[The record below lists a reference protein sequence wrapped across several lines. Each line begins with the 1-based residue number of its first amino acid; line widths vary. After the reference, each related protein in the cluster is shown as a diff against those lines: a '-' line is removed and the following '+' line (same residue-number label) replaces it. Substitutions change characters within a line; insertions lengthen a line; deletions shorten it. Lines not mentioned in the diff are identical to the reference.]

1 MSSSIA
7 QQSVAED
14 TDIGG
19 SDGFVELGIPVAGS
33 SPPPKPSCVARHSRA
48 FSGILVAMVTGV
60 TWAGFT
66 ELVKTTDQ
74 SRNSSSST
82 SGSGS
87 GSGGDSPL
95 DQSESTIQGAAGLT
109 YFFAAWLVLA
119 FPPYLVVNVL
129 LRHRSLKNVLGESVA
144 IYAGGQG
151 QEGRNWTH
159 VWKTALLL
167 VTWSLALYT
176 YIQALARL
184 NPADVTSLYA
194 TNHSFVYMLS
204 WIVLFEKFVAIR
216 ILAMIFSI
224 TGIVLFAYVDAAGDP
239 IWGVIIAV
247 TSSSLTAIH
256 KVLFS
261 KFVGDANVG
270 QATLFL
276 TCLGLLSVILLW
288 PIFTALQLTGA
299 EAVDWGRAP
308 WSLLAGSG
316 ALLLVFHVLGVCALH
331 VTCKEAWGL
340 GVALSV
346 PLCAMGDT
354 VWGGQQYTG
363 MKLAAFVLITLGLLL
378 ILLPEDWT
386 KVIVAPFK
394 KRKASRHGRG
404 RHSASGCT
412 SASANHHTLRGR
424 LTMTSY
430 M

>member
-1 MSSSIA
+1 MF
-7 QQSVAED
+7 SVPFPPSE
-14 TDIGG
+14 TDIGC
-19 SDGFVELGIPVAGS
+19 SDGGVELNAPIA
-33 SPPPKPSCVARHSRA
+33 SPAPDPPCIIRHSRA
-48 FSGILVAMVTGV
+48 LSGFFVALVTGV

-66 ELVKTTDQ
+66 ELVKTADQ
-74 SRNSSSST
+74 SHNT
-82 SGSGS
+82 SIQSGDIASQS
-87 GSGGDSPL
+87 GDKFS
-95 DQSESTIQGAAGLT
+95 QSECTLKGAAGLT
-109 YFFAAWLVLA
+109 YFFTAWMLLA
-119 FPPYLVVNVL
+119 FPPYFIVNVL
-129 LRHRSLKNVLGESVA
+129 IRNRPVKNVVGESLA
-144 IYAGGQG
+144 IFAGQTE

-159 VWKTALLL
+159 VWKAALLL
-167 VTWSLALYT
+167 VTWTLAIYA

-224 TGIVLFAYVDAAGDP
+224 TGIVLFAYVDAAGEL

-276 TCLGLLSVILLW
+276 TCLGLLSVLLLW
-288 PIFTALQLTGA
+288 PFFTALQLTGA
-299 EAVDWGRAP
+299 EAIDWSQAP
-308 WSLLAGSG
+308 WSTLCAAA
-316 ALLLVFHVLGVCALH
+316 ALLLVFHVLGVCAVR

-340 GVALSV
+340 GVALSI
-346 PLCAMGDT
+346 PLCAASDV
-354 VWGGQQYTG
+354 VWGGKQYSG

-378 ILLPEDWT
+378 ILLPENWT
-386 KVIVAPFK
+386 QVIVRPFK
-394 KRKASRHGRG
+394 KRKKGRQ
-404 RHSASGCT
+404 RTPCT
-412 SASANHHTLRGR
+412 SNHTLRGR
-424 LTMTSY
+424 LTMTTN

>member
-1 MSSSIA
+1 MTEPGC
-7 QQSVAED
+7 SV
-14 TDIGG
+14 
-19 SDGFVELGIPVAGS
+19 
-33 SPPPKPSCVARHSRA
+33 
-48 FSGILVAMVTGV
+48 VTGHCDEWLNLAV
-60 TWAGFT
+60 VLSQDCNEWLNLA
-66 ELVKTTDQ
+66 VV
-74 SRNSSSST
+74 S
-82 SGSGS
+82 
-87 GSGGDSPL
+87 
-95 DQSESTIQGAAGLT
+95 QGL
-109 YFFAAWLVLA
+109 W
-119 FPPYLVVNVL
+119 
-129 LRHRSLKNVLGESVA
+129 ESVA
-144 IYAGGQG
+144 IYAGGQS

-167 VTWSLALYT
+167 LTWALALYT

-224 TGIVLFAYVDAAGDP
+224 TGIVLFAYVDAAGEL

-276 TCLGLLSVILLW
+276 TCLGLLSVVLLW
-288 PIFTALQLTGA
+288 PIFTTLHLTGV
-299 EAVDWGRAP
+299 EGVEWGRAP
-308 WSLLAGSG
+308 WPLLSASG

-346 PLCAMGDT
+346 PLCAMSDV
-354 VWGGQQYTG
+354 VWGHQQYSG

-394 KRKASRHGRG
+394 KRKANRQGHGA
-404 RHSASGCT
+404 HA
-412 SASANHHTLRGR
+412 ASANHHTLRGR